1 MRPIPR
7 STYWILLALCTT
19 VPAAE
24 PKAYRAPRLP
34 DGHADMQ
41 GIWKNS
47 NLTPLERPP
56 EFTNLVI
63 SAADAAKLKSHYL
76 LPAGGPNQPD
86 DPGRSLEDR
95 SFEPIRGEL
104 RSSQIIDPPDGRIPW
119 NEAYKGKITPL
130 RLAANSALDNPEQ
143 RPPLERC
150 LGSTGAPPMQPN
162 PEGNYYQFVQTRDA
176 TVIRSEVTH
185 DARLVRMNST
195 HSPAAITSWLGD
207 SIGWWEKDT
216 LVVETKHFAANSA
229 LRMNARYFFLVSPQT
244 TVLERFT
251 RVSGNELNYVF
262 TVTDPTYYTQP
273 WTGETHMLHS
283 SERMYESSCHE
294 GNYFMRDVL
303 EAARAK
309 DLKEPSTTAP
319 ASAKK

>member
-1 MRPIPR
+1 
-7 STYWILLALCTT
+7 
-19 VPAAE
+19 
-24 PKAYRAPRLP
+24 
-34 DGHADMQ
+34 MQ

-63 SAADAAKLKSHYL
+63 SAADAAKLKSQYL

-95 SFEPIRGEL
+95 SFEPIRGKL

-119 NEAYKGKITPL
+119 NDAYKGKIAPL

-162 PEGNYYQFVQTRDA
+162 PEGNYYQFVQTRDT

-229 LRMNARYFFLVSPQT
+229 LRTNARYFFLVSPQT
-244 TVLERFT
+244 TVVEWFT

-303 EAARAK
+303 EAARAN
-309 DLKEPSTTAP
+309 DLK
-319 ASAKK
+319 ASSANRADK